1 MRESS
6 STASSL
12 KSRPARRRISPSS
25 TTSKKKDGNG
35 KKKPKDPRRKPK
47 KREKFDGDVSEL
59 LEKLKLKYT
68 APQWKEREE
77 LVQSGKALAV
87 DGFPYDKLFG
97 NDKAEN
103 GKGKMQWV

>member
-1 MRESS
+1 M
-6 STASSL
+6 
-12 KSRPARRRISPSS
+12 
-25 TTSKKKDGNG
+25 
-35 KKKPKDPRRKPK
+35 
-47 KREKFDGDVSEL
+47 

-103 GKGKMQWV
+103 GSDGEDNTDPAEMNLSMVDIEYNE